1 MKSVVHVYHRTAVT
15 QDLVFIESIMSQSAS
30 GPLFESD
37 HPIFNNSQSSKTNE
51 ETLDVT
57 QIDSTLCN
65 GLWGVQC
72 NQVFTEEECQMIIE
86 AAEAR
91 GFEKA
96 LLNVGGGQQVL
107 AEDNRKHLRVMVDD
121 FRLAPEIFSRIKDA
135 LPKTFKG
142 HSLVGLNERLRI
154 LKYHPGDFFRI
165 HKDGTYISKNGEV
178 SKITMLFYLNE
189 GYDGGETTFYKRT
202 GDQVN
207 LKVIPKT
214 GMILLHDH
222 RIDHGVPELEK
233 GVKYVIR
240 TDVMYSELKV
250 DSELKADSELST
262 KQAGHNKQFNK
273 RSEAKSPCSIM

>member
-1 MKSVVHVYHRTAVT
+1 
-15 QDLVFIESIMSQSAS
+15 MSHSAS

-37 HPIFNNSQSSKTNE
+37 HPILNHSQSSKTNE

-72 NQVFTEEECQMIIE
+72 NQVFSEEECQLIIK

-96 LLNVGGGQQVL
+96 LLNIGGGQQIL
-107 AEDNRKHLRVMVDD
+107 AESTRKNLRVMVDD
-121 FRLAPEIFSRIKDA
+121 LGLAAEIFSRIKEA

-154 LKYHPGDFFRI
+154 LKYHPGDFFRT
-165 HKDGTYISKNGEV
+165 HKDGAYQAKNGEI

-189 GYDGGETTFYKRT
+189 GYEGGETTFYKLTR
-202 GDQVN
+202 DQVN

-222 RIDHGVPELEK
+222 KIDHGVPELEK

-240 TDVMYSELKV
+240 TDVMYSAQA
-250 DSELKADSELST
+250 DSKQADSKQADSKQTDSKQADSELSN
-262 KQAGHNKQFNK
+262 KQASHNKRADGK
-273 RSEAKSPCSIM
+273 LSCSIM